1 MQEFRRFVRGPV
13 GKVLLAAIILP
24 FVISGFYGY
33 FTGGGSDSTVAEV
46 EGNKITRAYVNSR
59 TQQLRQ
65 MLRQQSPNINESM
78 LDSFIRPQMVLQG
91 IVNEQ
96 LMIAAARN
104 ADMAYSDSQAARE
117 IRDNPAFVDN
127 GAFSETRFEQMVR
140 AQGMTPQGYLDGIR
154 QERISQQYRGA
165 FAGTDF
171 ALPNEL
177 AEQRRLGEQS
187 RDIRYVRLDLDGLRR
202 NVTVSDEEVNAFYE
216 EHQDE
221 FMRPEQLRVRYLELN
236 PSHYADR
243 IEISDEQIQGEYQAR
258 KQLRESASTR
268 RQVAHVLI
276 AVNDDRDEDAAVA
289 RAEEARQALES
300 GESFADVAA
309 EYSDDAATANSGGE
323 LGTVEPGALP
333 ESLDQALEGLSVGD
347 VSEPVVSDAGVH
359 LLKVE
364 SEQKAETAP
373 LAEMRDQIVAD
384 LQRAQAQ
391 SMLSEDLV
399 TLEELIYE
407 HANLEVPA
415 EQLDLPLET
424 TDWVS
429 LQNLPAPIN
438 NDQVRQALNSDA
450 VREQGHNSDL
460 LELGGDR
467 FVAVRLQDTQAAEPQ
482 PLAEVRDDIVAQLR
496 LRKARDRA
504 AELADQA
511 RTAAEEEGADLNR
524 LAELLNGAVEEQSGL
539 QRGAAEPDMAVT
551 DAAFGTPRPAD
562 GETSDIRFVD
572 LRNGD
577 LVAFQVTGVEDGA
590 VQALPDEQQRQAL
603 RELARVEGERTFRQ
617 VMAYLRDNL
626 DVELHPNRLAEG
638 ESQPAGQPQP

>member
-1 MQEFRRFVRGPV
+1 M
-13 GKVLLAAIILP
+13 
-24 FVISGFYGY
+24 
-33 FTGGGSDSTVAEV
+33 
-46 EGNKITRAYVNSR
+46 
-59 TQQLRQ
+59 
-65 MLRQQSPNINESM
+65 
-78 LDSFIRPQMVLQG
+78 
-91 IVNEQ
+91 
-96 LMIAAARN
+96 
-104 ADMAYSDSQAARE
+104 
-117 IRDNPAFVDN
+117 
-127 GAFSETRFEQMVR
+127 
-140 AQGMTPQGYLDGIR
+140 
-154 QERISQQYRGA
+154 
-165 FAGTDF
+165 
-171 ALPNEL
+171 
-177 AEQRRLGEQS
+177 
-187 RDIRYVRLDLDGLRR
+187 
-202 NVTVSDEEVNAFYE
+202 
-216 EHQDE
+216 
-221 FMRPEQLRVRYLELN
+221 
-236 PSHYADR
+236 
-243 IEISDEQIQGEYQAR
+243 
-258 KQLRESASTR
+258 
-268 RQVAHVLI
+268 
-276 AVNDDRDEDAAVA
+276 
-289 RAEEARQALES
+289 
-300 GESFADVAA
+300 
-309 EYSDDAATANSGGE
+309 
-323 LGTVEPGALP
+323 
-333 ESLDQALEGLSVGD
+333 
-347 VSEPVVSDAGVH
+347 
-359 LLKVE
+359 
-364 SEQKAETAP
+364 
-373 LAEMRDQIVAD
+373 
-384 LQRAQAQ
+384 
-391 SMLSEDLV
+391 
-399 TLEELIYE
+399 
-407 HANLEVPA
+407 
-415 EQLDLPLET
+415 
-424 TDWVS
+424 S

-638 ESQPAGQPQP
+638 ESQPAGSPSPDRRRAHHEKPAKRRAFSMRNRWVTRRDYSSPGSSNGMETVAAPPST

>member
-1 MQEFRRFVRGPV
+1 
-13 GKVLLAAIILP
+13 
-24 FVISGFYGY
+24 
-33 FTGGGSDSTVAEV
+33 
-46 EGNKITRAYVNSR
+46 
-59 TQQLRQ
+59 
-65 MLRQQSPNINESM
+65 
-78 LDSFIRPQMVLQG
+78 
-91 IVNEQ
+91 
-96 LMIAAARN
+96 
-104 ADMAYSDSQAARE
+104 
-117 IRDNPAFVDN
+117 
-127 GAFSETRFEQMVR
+127 
-140 AQGMTPQGYLDGIR
+140 
-154 QERISQQYRGA
+154 
-165 FAGTDF
+165 
-171 ALPNEL
+171 
-177 AEQRRLGEQS
+177 
-187 RDIRYVRLDLDGLRR
+187 
-202 NVTVSDEEVNAFYE
+202 
-216 EHQDE
+216 
-221 FMRPEQLRVRYLELN
+221 
-236 PSHYADR
+236 
-243 IEISDEQIQGEYQAR
+243 
-258 KQLRESASTR
+258 
-268 RQVAHVLI
+268 
-276 AVNDDRDEDAAVA
+276 
-289 RAEEARQALES
+289 
-300 GESFADVAA
+300 
-309 EYSDDAATANSGGE
+309 
-323 LGTVEPGALP
+323 
-333 ESLDQALEGLSVGD
+333 